1 MSSETIRTGTV
12 STGDRAGIWAFV
24 LLGAALAVWAVASAV
39 LRIVEV
45 VPGRDVPVFAEFAWT
60 GVDAPIGADGA
71 DVPVAMMSG
80 WLTVP
85 TLSGAGVTIIVLQQV
100 LAALLT
106 VLFIACLVRLSWAVL
121 RDRIFSRR
129 NTVLTT
135 IAGFAALAYLF
146 LVPFLGTMAAGEAF
160 SQLDADRVGR
170 PLQGTDFAVF
180 LFTGFVAALATTVF
194 AVGDRLQRDTKGLV

>member
-24 LLGAALAVWAVASAV
+24 LLGAALAIWAVASAV

-45 VPGRDVPVFAEFAWT
+45 VPGRDVPVFADFAWT
-60 GVDAPIGADGA
+60 PVDAPIGSDGGG
-71 DVPVAMMSG
+71 VPVAMMSG

-85 TLSGAGVTIIVLQQV
+85 ELSGTGVTIIVLQQV
-100 LAALLT
+100 LAALLAI
-106 VLFIACLVRLSWAVL
+106 VFVGCLVRLAWGVL

-135 IAGFAALAYLF
+135 MAGFAALAYLF
-146 LVPFLGTMAAGEAF
+146 AVPFLGTMAAGEAF
-160 SQLDADRVGR
+160 SQLDADRVGY
-170 PLQGTDFAVF
+170 PLQGTGFAVF
-180 LFTGFVAALATTVF
+180 LFAGFIAALGTTVF